1 MHYVDLSHTMKNQ
14 MPIYPGD
21 KTVEIVSKD
30 CGSDVIGN
38 TLHCSMHN
46 GTHIDAPGHMV
57 PGGKNIADVPVDAF
71 VGSGTLLDVRGKKQ
85 ISADA
90 ISGVTL
96 VANSIVLIYTGYS
109 DMFHS
114 KEYFETYPPFTE
126 DFAQELIKAGVKMV
140 GMDTPSPDYA
150 PFAIHKML
158 FRHNILIIE
167 NLTHLDQLLSKT
179 FEVIALPINIEADG
193 ALARVI
199 ARIS

>member
-1 MHYVDLSHTMKNQ
+1 MRYIDLSHTMKNQ

-21 KTVEIVSKD
+21 KTVEIMTKD
-30 CGSDVIGN
+30 YGCDVVGN

-57 PGGKNIADVPVDAF
+57 PGGKNIADVPVDTFIGA
-71 VGSGTLLDVRGKKQ
+71 GTLLDVRGKKQ
-85 ISADA
+85 VSADV
-90 ISGVTL
+90 ISGITL
-96 VANSIVLIYTGYS
+96 LANSIVLIYTGYS

-114 KEYFETYPPFTE
+114 KEYFETYPSLTE
-126 DFAQELIKAGVKMV
+126 DFAQEFIKAGVKMV

-150 PFAIHKML
+150 PYGIHKML
-158 FRHNILIIE
+158 FRHDILIIE
-167 NLTHLDQLLSKT
+167 NLTGLDQLVGKT
-179 FEVIALPINIEADG
+179 FDVIALPINIEADG

>member
-1 MHYVDLSHTMKNQ
+1 MRYIDLSHTMKNH

-21 KTVEIVSKD
+21 KTVEIMSKD
-30 CGSDVIGN
+30 CGSDIIGN

-57 PGGKNIADVPVDAF
+57 PGGKNIADVPVDTF
-71 VGSGTLLDVRGKKQ
+71 IGTGILLDVRGKKQ
-85 ISADA
+85 ISADV
-90 ISGVTL
+90 ISGVPL
-96 VANSIVLIYTGYS
+96 LAHSIVLIYTGYS
-109 DMFHS
+109 EMFHS
-114 KEYFETYPPFTE
+114 KEYFETYPPITE

-150 PFAIHKML
+150 PFAVHKML

-167 NLTHLDQLLSKT
+167 NLTRLDQLLGKT

-199 ARIS
+199 ARIQ